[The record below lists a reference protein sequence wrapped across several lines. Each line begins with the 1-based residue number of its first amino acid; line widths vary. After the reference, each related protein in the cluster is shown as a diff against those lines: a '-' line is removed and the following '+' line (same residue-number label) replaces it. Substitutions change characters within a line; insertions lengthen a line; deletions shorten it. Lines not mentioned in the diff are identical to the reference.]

1 MVDGDGPG
9 TERDIVI
16 ADSNS
21 SESGEGHRN
30 GASRPNIVGVSLRRC
45 SHIYHYLTRLDL
57 KRGTRVLVESE
68 AGTCLATVETEPQA
82 PTPTAD
88 LSQLH
93 PIIRVA
99 DESDLRSEEE
109 NCELERIALRTC
121 LKKISERGL
130 DMKLVGVEYTFD
142 GRKAVFNFLSET
154 RVDFRDLVRELAAG
168 LRVRIEMRQI
178 GARDESKLSAG
189 IASCGRELCCSSW
202 LRNFEAITLKM
213 AREQNLALNPSR
225 LAGMCGRLK
234 CCLRFE
240 YATYLEL
247 KRGLPPMGKMVES
260 VKGNGTVVGLD
271 VLKQMVMIQPTDN
284 SAVIAATLDD
294 LLEKR
299 P

>member
-1 MVDGDGPG
+1 MIANGDSP
-9 TERDIVI
+9 EAR
-16 ADSNS
+16 
-21 SESGEGHRN
+21 EGHRN
-30 GASRPNIVGVSLRRC
+30 GVSRPNIVGVSLRRC
-45 SHIYHYLTRLDL
+45 SHIYHYLTGLDL

-68 AGTCLATVETEPQA
+68 AGTCLATVETEPQEPA
-82 PTPTAD
+82 PTAD
-88 LSQLH
+88 LSQLR

-99 DESDLRSEEE
+99 NERDLRGEEE
-109 NCELERIALRTC
+109 NCELERIALRAC
-121 LKKISERGL
+121 LQKISERGL
-130 DMKLVGVEYTFD
+130 DMKLVGVEYAFD

-154 RVDFRDLVRELAAG
+154 RVDFRDLVRELAAS

-202 LRNFEAITLKM
+202 LRDFEAITLKM

-271 VLKQMVMIQPTDN
+271 VLKQMVMIQPAND
-284 SAVIAATLDD
+284 SGVIEATLDD
-294 LLEKR
+294 LIEKR

>member
-1 MVDGDGPG
+1 M
-9 TERDIVI
+9 I
-16 ADSNS
+16 AESNS

-30 GASRPNIVGVSLRRC
+30 GTSRPNIVGVSLRRC
-45 SHIYHYLTRLDL
+45 SHVYHYLTRLDL

-68 AGTCLATVETEPQA
+68 AGNCLATVETEPQEPA
-82 PTPTAD
+82 PTVD

-99 DESDLRSEEE
+99 DERDLRSEAE

-121 LKKISERGL
+121 LQKIRERGL

-142 GRKAVFNFLSET
+142 GRKAIFNFLAET
-154 RVDFRDLVRELAAG
+154 RVDFRDLVRELAAS

-189 IASCGRELCCSSW
+189 IGSCGRELCCSSW
-202 LRNFEAITLKM
+202 LRDFEAITLKM

-247 KRGLPPMGKMVES
+247 KRGLPPVGKTVES

-271 VLKQMVMIQPTDN
+271 VLKQMVMIQPADN
-284 SAVIAATLDD
+284 SEVIAATLDD